1 MTPGVRGIREGLAI
15 WQHYVDRVKVDC
27 TSTLLRTTEGW
38 AVFDPFDIAE
48 EILSPLLGGEAVS
61 HIILTSGNHQRDSVT
76 LAKRWGCPILAP
88 VEVRP
93 ELIADQWYNAGD
105 MLPGSL
111 RVIPLPGGALGE
123 SALLYGDVLVVGD
136 ALIHLKEF
144 DILPAKYCLDP
155 ARLRH
160 SLAALLAEDFS
171 TLCFAH
177 GLPLERQP
185 RERLRA
191 LITSASAL

>member
-1 MTPGVRGIREGLAI
+1 MMPEVRRIREGLAV
-15 WQHYVDRVKVDC
+15 WQLYVDRVKVDC
-27 TSTLLRTTEGW
+27 TCTLLRTADGW
-38 AVFDPFDIAE
+38 TVFDPFDLPAE
-48 EILSPLLGGEAVS
+48 ALSPVLGGESVFR
-61 HIILTSGNHQRDSVT
+61 IVLTSENHQRDSVA

-88 VEVRP
+88 VEARP
-93 ELIADQWYNAGD
+93 ELIADQWYTAGD
-105 MLPGSL
+105 VLPGGM

-123 SALLYGDVLVVGD
+123 SAILGGDILVVGD

-144 DILPAKYCLDP
+144 DILPDKYCLNP

-160 SLAALLAEDFS
+160 SLGALLDEDFS

-177 GLPLERQP
+177 GLPLEQQP

-191 LITSASAL
+191 LLTSASAL

>member
-1 MTPGVRGIREGLAI
+1 MTPEVRRIREDLAI
-15 WQHYVDRVKVDC
+15 WKLYVDRVKVDC
-27 TSTLLRTTEGW
+27 TSTLLRAADGW
-38 AVFDPFDIAE
+38 TVFDPFDLPVEA
-48 EILSPLLGGEAVS
+48 LSPILGGESVS
-61 HIILTSGNHQRDSVT
+61 RIVLTSENHQRDSVM

-88 VEVRP
+88 VEARP
-93 ELIADQWYNAGD
+93 ELIADQWYAAGD
-105 MLPGSL
+105 VLPGGM

-123 SALLYGDVLVVGD
+123 SAILGGDVLVVGD

-144 DILPAKYCLDP
+144 DILPDKYCLDP
-155 ARLRH
+155 AQLRR

-177 GLPLERQP
+177 GLPLEQQP

-191 LITSASAL
+191 LLTSASAL

>member
-1 MTPGVRGIREGLAI
+1 MTPKVRRICEGLAV
-15 WQHYVDRVKVDC
+15 WQLYVERVKVDC
-27 TSTLLRTTEGW
+27 TSTLLRTTDGW

-48 EILSPLLGGEAVS
+48 EILSPLLGGEAVFR
-61 HIILTSGNHQRDSVT
+61 IILTSENHQRDSVM

-88 VEVRP
+88 VEARP
-93 ELIADQWYNAGD
+93 ELIADQWYGAGD
-105 MLPGSL
+105 SLPGGL

-123 SALLYGDVLVVGD
+123 SALLCGDVLVVGD

-144 DILPAKYCLDP
+144 DILPEKYCLDP

-177 GLPLERQP
+177 GPPLEQQP

-191 LITSASAL
+191 LLTSASAL